1 MLRGRLV
8 VSLVLIAAAGLAP
21 RMVAAAESG
30 AAPLVILPAHIE
42 LSGPRS
48 LQHVVVQRAEGNEL
62 VSQIS
67 EDLEW
72 ESSDP
77 QIAVVTDGVV
87 RPMANGT
94 TKIVV
99 RAAGAVAEATVVVQS
114 MEQPQA
120 WSFRNDVEPILT
132 KAGCNSGACHGALA
146 GKGGFR
152 LTLRGY
158 DPNLDFFT
166 MTRQARGRRI
176 ELADPGR
183 SLILAKPSGAL
194 PHKGGLRFD
203 TASDEY
209 QILSQWIAAGAP
221 GPDDQDPRVTDLE
234 IWPAGVLLAPGDR
247 QQLLVR
253 ARYSDGRLVDV
264 TRWSRFSSTN
274 EAVATI
280 DDAGLASV
288 IGSGEGAVTASFAS
302 QVVIARIAAPY
313 PHKIDPSVYA
323 QSAQRNFIDELVLR
337 QLERLHI
344 APSPPASDEE
354 FMRRAF
360 LDTIGGVPT
369 PEEIREFLADTR
381 PNKRDRLIDSLLNR
395 PEFVD
400 YWTYK
405 WSDILL
411 INGQLLR
418 PDAVKA
424 YYQWVREQVANNR
437 PWDEFVREIVTS
449 QGSSFENGA
458 TNFFALHQ
466 DPESMTE
473 NVCQAFLGLSIGCAK
488 CHNHPLEKWTNNQ
501 YYAMANLFARVR
513 AKGWGGDSRNG
524 DGKRTL
530 YVARTGE
537 LIQPLTGKPQPPTPL
552 DGEPL
557 PFEATEDR
565 REYLAEWLTSVDNP
579 YFSRA
584 ITNRVWA
591 NFFGVGLVEQIDDMR
606 VSNPA
611 SNDELLAAASRFLVD
626 NQFDLK
632 ALMRAILQSETYQRS
647 SQPLPENENE
657 GRFYSRYYPRRM
669 MAEVLLDAISQVTEV
684 PTEFNEIAYPGA
696 DKQKTDFY
704 PKGTRALQLYD
715 SAVASYFLN
724 TFGRNERLI
733 TCECERSNEPSL
745 VQVLHLSNGDTIN
758 QKLKV
763 KGNRLDKLLE
773 AGLDDRKLVEEAY
786 LLTLSRF
793 PTEQESQQ
801 LGAVLH
807 DAAEADRREVLEDLF
822 WSLMTSREFLFHR

>member
-62 VSQIS
+62 GSQIS